1 MLTGSVVL
9 PVFVLLELKLG
20 LVAGGIADVGGILV
34 IIALIGMLVG
44 VLRYTGQVGVHT
56 GAQQLGGSSR
66 FLVISGAA
74 LAIWGMSFGLYYAL
88 FAEHQALDKIGGT
101 LAAGFAEGAKSD
113 LIAAHDSLQ
122 AYADT
127 QFNYVRSVDVHSHW
141 IGLAMLLIVLGIAFD
156 HMSFT
161 EGRQMLVAWSL
172 VIGSV
177 IFPLGVIL
185 QTLDRGIIPQAV
197 AAIGAA
203 LIIIALAAVSLSFA
217 RSERNR

>member
-1 MLTGSVVL
+1 MG
-9 PVFVLLELKLG
+9 
-20 LVAGGIADVGGILV
+20 
-34 IIALIGMLVG
+34 
-44 VLRYTGQVGVHT
+44 
-56 GAQQLGGSSR
+56 
-66 FLVISGAA
+66 
-74 LAIWGMSFGLYYAL
+74 FGLYYAL
-88 FAEHQALDKIGGT
+88 FAEHQALDKIGSSLAEGFADGAKGDL
-101 LAAGFAEGAKSD
+101 LAAQA
-113 LIAAHDSLQ
+113 SLQ
-122 AYADT
+122 DYADT

-141 IGLAMLLIVLGIAFD
+141 IGLAMLLIVLGIAFCRGG
-156 HMSFT
+156 FT
-161 EGRQMLVAWSL
+161 GGRQKLVAWSL